1 MSSQNPRNPR
11 RRIAG
16 ERRPVRPERP
26 LAGTEPTEPT
36 DPTEPIERT
45 AATQTTGG
53 GAEPTRVAGP
63 KRRTRAPRTPRT
75 AATSRRPGTARAGDG
90 PSWALVAGLGA
101 VALVLVVVAAVLGLG
116 VWDLGAV
123 REHDRVTEASRT
135 APAAAERAA
144 ATILSFD
151 YTSLAAD
158 KSAAEHYMTAGYK
171 KEYGATFDKL
181 VRPNAG
187 KIHAKVQ
194 AEVKASGVSHA
205 DADRVN
211 VLLYV
216 NQTTKSTANS
226 GQPQLALNRVMLKM
240 VRSGGGW
247 LVDDITSY

>member
-16 ERRPVRPERP
+16 ERRPVRPEQPLRRP
-26 LAGTEPTEPT
+26 EPTEPAEAT
-36 DPTEPIERT
+36 ADTEAGEGTKPTP
-45 AATQTTGG
+45 
-53 GAEPTRVAGP
+53 VAGP
-63 KRRTRAPRTPRT
+63 ERRTRAARPPRAPRAART
-75 AATSRRPGTARAGDG
+75 AGPARAGDG

-158 KSAAEHYMTAGYK
+158 KSAAEHYMTPGYK
-171 KEYGATFDKL
+171 KEYAATFDKL

>member
-1 MSSQNPRNPR
+1 MSSPNPRNPR

-16 ERRPVRPERP
+16 ERRPLRPGQDP
-26 LAGTEPTEPT
+26 AGTEPTEPT
-36 DPTEPIERT
+36 PTGH
-45 AATQTTGG
+45 AMATEGT
-53 GAEPTRVAGP
+53 EPTRVAGP
-63 KRRTRAPRTPRT
+63 GRRTRAARPPRAPRAARTGGTPR
-75 AATSRRPGTARAGDG
+75 AGAW
-90 PSWALVAGLGA
+90 PSWPLVAGLGV

-158 KSAAEHYMTAGYK
+158 KSAAEHYMTPNYK
-171 KEYGATFDKL
+171 KQYGATFDKL
-181 VRPNAG
+181 VVPNAG
-187 KIHAKVQ
+187 HVRAKVQ
-194 AEVKASGVSHA
+194 ADVKASGVSHA
-205 DADRVN
+205 DPDRVN

-216 NQTTKSTANS
+216 NQTTKSTAN
-226 GQPQLALNRVMLKM
+226 GGEPQLAQNRVMLKM